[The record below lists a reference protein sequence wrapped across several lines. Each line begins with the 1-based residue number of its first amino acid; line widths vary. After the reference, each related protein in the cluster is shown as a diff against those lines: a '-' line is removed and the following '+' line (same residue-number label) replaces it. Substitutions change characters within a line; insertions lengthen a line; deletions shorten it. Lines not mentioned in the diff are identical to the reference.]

1 LWRRRE
7 LGGDHREL
15 GRTWWEW
22 NRFLTHRFRTPLSIA
37 FAFVA
42 THNHFVLDRGGKVF
56 NRSAPIIK
64 LPSDATEDDH
74 LALLGLLNSSTACFW
89 MKQVF
94 FPKGGDHVG
103 TEGARVRRTWWDERY
118 EFAGTQLQEFPVTSE
133 KPLDLARK
141 LDRLA
146 QDWQQHLPSQLA
158 VRFPLSRAHLDAQ
171 KAEATALHSSMIAL
185 QEELDWR
192 CYTLYAITDQNL
204 CYCDSAG
211 NQLAPPAITLG
222 QRASMARK
230 MAAGALETTWFER
243 HGTRPITE
251 IPAAWPDD
259 YKRLVERRIA
269 LIETNRNIGLIEQPE
284 YKRRWNTE
292 PWEAQLERT
301 LRNWLL
307 DRLESYF
314 DFDGRM
320 NDGGKPTARID
331 LALISITRLADVA
344 RQDASFMQVGELYRN
359 DPAFDTT
366 RLVAEL
372 VEAESV
378 PMLPILRYKPGGLR
392 KRQKWEQTWNL
403 QRQEDV
409 IDARTKLP
417 QDDPQY
423 LTDLQ
428 TQDLK
433 RHQIG
438 NIPVPSKYTGS
449 DFANSTC
456 WRLRGKLDVPK
467 ERWVSFP
474 YCEGADGTPMIAWA
488 GYDHLQLARAI
499 SAYYVDI
506 QERLGGRDDPRLVP
520 LLACLIELL
529 PWLKQWHNEVDPEFG
544 MHMGD
549 YFEGFMQEEAR
560 QMGKTLDQIRAWE
573 PPKKTERRRKKTTR
587 A

>member
-1 LWRRRE
+1 MFFRE
-7 LGGDHREL
+7 
-15 GRTWWEW
+15 
-22 NRFLTHRFRTPLSIA
+22 RFRTPLSIA

-64 LPSDATEDDH
+64 LLSNATEEDH

-94 FPKGGDHVG
+94 HNKGSTVDDK
-103 TEGARVRRTWWDERY
+103 GARQTTVAFENFY
-118 EFAGTQLQEFPVTSE
+118 ELTGTGLQEFPVTSE
-133 KPLDLARK
+133 KPLDLARN

-158 VRFPLSRAHLDAQ
+158 ACFPLSRAHLDAQ
-171 KAEATALHSSMIAL
+171 KDEATALHGSMIAL

-204 CYCDSAG
+204 CYCDPAG

-222 QRASMARK
+222 QRAFEIRMARK
-230 MAAGALETTWFER
+230 MASGALETTWFER
-243 HGTRPITE
+243 HGALPSTE

-259 YKRLVERRIA
+259 YKRLVERRMA

-292 PWEAQLERT
+292 SWESQLERA
-301 LRNWLL
+301 LRSWLL
-307 DRLESYF
+307 DRLECYF

-320 NDGGKPTARID
+320 NGEGKPTAKLDI
-331 LALISITRLADVA
+331 ALISTARLADIA
-344 RQDASFMQVGELYRN
+344 RQDASFMQVGELYRD
-359 DPAFDTT
+359 DPAFDVA

-372 VEAESV
+372 VAAESV
-378 PMLPILRYKPGGLR
+378 PMLSILRYKPGGLR
-392 KRQKWEQTWNL
+392 KRKEWEQTWNL
-403 QRQEDV
+403 QRQEDA
-409 IDARTKLP
+409 IDARTRLP
-417 QDDPQY
+417 INDPQY

-428 TQDLK
+428 ARELK

-438 NIPVPSKYTGS
+438 DIPVPPKYTSS
-449 DFANSTC
+449 DFVNSSY

-474 YCEGADGTPMIAWA
+474 HCEGADGTLMIAWA
-488 GYDHLQLARAI
+488 GYDHLQLARVI
-499 SAYYVDI
+499 SAYYVEV

-544 MHMGD
+544 MRMGD
-549 YFEGFMQEEAR
+549 YFEGFIQEEAR
-560 QMGKTLDQIRAWE
+560 QIGKTLDQIRAWE
-573 PPKKTERRRKKTTR
+573 PPKKTMRRRQQAAMKS
-587 A
+587 